1 MKQASL
7 LVAVLVLL
15 LQCGYWLAGYQ
26 AIFQIGFGAITLMG
40 LMIALTFLWLYLQRA
55 TPLALGMAYSWC
67 GASLVLGWWWIYAL
81 LGAPEAMTASALHFT
96 PLAVYLSGAVLH
108 FSVIHRSF
116 GWHGAAFLAPVLGA
130 VMCSTAIYVIIQSL
144 R

>member
-1 MKQASL
+1 MKQAAL
-7 LVAVLVLL
+7 LVAILAVLL
-15 LQCGYWLAGYQ
+15 QAGYWAFGYQ

-81 LGAPEAMTASALHFT
+81 LGAPEAMTASALHFA

-116 GWHGAAFLAPVLGA
+116 GLHGAAFLAPVLLA
-130 VMCSTAIYVIIQSL
+130 VMCSSVIYLLVQ
-144 R
+144 